1 VVVGAGTVE
10 RVMLDRERFIARAQ
24 AGG

>member
-1 VVVGAGTVE
+1 VVGAGTVE
-10 RVMLDRERFIARAQ
+10 RVVLDRARFIARAQ